1 MKTEQV
7 EWITKFAT
15 LNKKNATEQ
24 DEIFLSNTKGMS
36 AAELNQLS
44 VFIEMHIRTL
54 DRIRQPLAYPKIYLY
69 ILAVLGSFFLYKWLP
84 EPVFSVVP
92 IVIVLALAA
101 LDWVGTSKY
110 IYGYKTL
117 VNKLDYESSKSA
129 V

>member
-44 VFIEMHIRTL
+44 VFIEMHIRSL

-84 EPVFSVVP
+84 EPVLSVVP

-101 LDWVGTSKY
+101 LDWVGTSKLY
-110 IYGYKTL
+110 
-117 VNKLDYESSKSA
+117 
-129 V
+129 